1 MAGHDLS
8 LQRVTPPTDTASE
21 ASLSAHIARFSARL
35 RSHGIDLS
43 LSDEI
48 DALLALQLVDIRTEE
63 QVFLALRTALKVKRR
78 HWSIFNLIF
87 DRMWRQAEGL
97 AALPNPPEN
106 ERKAAGR
113 LPCRIRLTE
122 RTPTKDEVE
131 ESNDRNKAGGYTPEE
146 QMRHKT
152 FDECTHIAVR
162 MEFKASC
169 EIIIVQIRSP
179 VKLDYVT
186 TDNCIDS
193 LFKNSVKLDI
203 CRKIC

>member
-97 AALPNPPEN
+97 AALPNPREN

-152 FDECTHIAVR
+152 FDECTTEDFVA
-162 MEFKASC
+162 M
-169 EIIIVQIRSP
+169 QQL
-179 VKLDYVT
+179 LDRLDFVVGGYHHR
-186 TDNCIDS
+186 
-193 LFKNSVKLDI
+193 KNHAI
-203 CRKIC
+203 PR